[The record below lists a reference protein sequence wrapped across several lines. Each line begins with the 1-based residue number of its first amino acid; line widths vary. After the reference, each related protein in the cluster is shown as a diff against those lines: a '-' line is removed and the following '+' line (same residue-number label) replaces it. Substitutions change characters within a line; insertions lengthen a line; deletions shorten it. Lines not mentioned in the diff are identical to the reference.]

1 MKNALLALITIGAGA
16 LIGDGL
22 VGFPVVH
29 QVAGHIFQ
37 RGKLIALVQQNG
49 VFEADVRA
57 RLREKQFCAG
67 REDFDE
73 AESVALRNELIAS
86 EALPTNTVKTNSSGR
101 VLAALRNQFAD
112 DRQFRAALHHSG
124 VSQRAL
130 RRTLADT
137 IRGEEWIEN
146 QIASQVAVS
155 DAEVQKYFEQH
166 QAEFKQ
172 PTRIRARHIFLAAP
186 EGSAPEVT
194 QAKQQAILDIAVRLG
209 RGEDFTELV
218 ALVSEDEASKT
229 RGGDLGFFAA
239 NRMPA
244 EFFEAAEQLT
254 PNAPPRF
261 LQSHLG
267 FPALQVTDVHPA
279 RPLTLAEAT
288 PEISARIAAE
298 KRRRVVA
305 ALESELAQLPRF
317 VGNCIELHGDRFN
330 RSFP

>member
-22 VGFPVVH
+22 VRFPVVH

-37 RGKLIALVQQNG
+37 RGKLIALVRQSG

-73 AESVALRNELIAS
+73 AETVALRDELIAS
-86 EALPTNTVKTNSSGR
+86 EALPTNGVETNGSDR

-112 DRQFRAALHHSG
+112 DRQFRAGLHRSG
-124 VSQRAL
+124 VSQRTL
-130 RRTLADT
+130 RRTLAET

-146 QIASQVAVS
+146 QIASKVAGS

-166 QAEFKQ
+166 QAEFMQ

-186 EGSAPEVT
+186 EGSAPDLM

-209 RGEDFTELV
+209 RSEDFAELAAV
-218 ALVSEDEASKT
+218 VSEDEASKT
-229 RGGDLGFFAA
+229 RCGDLGFFAA

-267 FPALQVTDVHPA
+267 FHALQVTDVHPA

-288 PEISARIAAE
+288 PEIAGLIAAE
-298 KRRRVVA
+298 KRRSAVA
-305 ALESELAQLPRF
+305 ALESDLAQSTRF
-317 VGNCIELHGDRFN
+317 VVK
-330 RSFP
+330 

>member
-22 VGFPVVH
+22 VRFPVVH

-37 RGKLIALVQQNG
+37 RGKLIALVRQSG

-73 AESVALRNELIAS
+73 AESVALRDELIAS
-86 EALPTNTVKTNSSGR
+86 EALPTNAVKTNGSDR

-112 DRQFRAALHHSG
+112 DRQFRAAQHHSG
-124 VSQRAL
+124 VSQRTL

-209 RGEDFTELV
+209 RGEDFTELA

-267 FPALQVTDVHPA
+267 FHALQVTDVHPA
-279 RPLTLAEAT
+279 RPLTLADVT
-288 PEISARIAAE
+288 PEITALIAAE
-298 KRRRVVA
+298 KRRTAVA
-305 ALESELAQLPRF
+305 ALESDLARCTRF
-317 VGNCIELHGDRFN
+317 VVK
-330 RSFP
+330 

>member
-22 VGFPVVH
+22 VRFPVVH

-37 RGKLIALVQQNG
+37 RGKLIALVRQSG

-73 AESVALRNELIAS
+73 AERVALREELIAS
-86 EALPTNTVKTNSSGR
+86 EALPRNAVATRDSDPTLV
-101 VLAALRNQFAD
+101 ALRNQFAD
-112 DRQFRAALHHSG
+112 DRQFRAALQRSG
-124 VSQRAL
+124 VSQRTL
-130 RRTLADT
+130 RRALAET
-137 IRGEEWIEN
+137 IRGEAWLEN

-166 QAEFKQ
+166 QAEFMQ

-186 EGSAPEVT
+186 EGSAPELM

-209 RGEDFTELV
+209 WGEDFGEL
-218 ALVSEDEASKT
+218 AAAVSEDEASKT

-244 EFFEAAEQLT
+244 EFFEAGEQLT
-254 PNAPPRF
+254 PDAPPRF

-267 FPALQVTDVHPA
+267 FHALQVTDLHSA
-279 RPLTLAEAT
+279 RPLTLAEAL
-288 PEISARIAAE
+288 PEITSLIGAE
-298 KRRRVVA
+298 KRRNA
-305 ALESELAQLPRF
+305 IATLESELARRARF
-317 VGNCIELHGDRFN
+317 VVE
-330 RSFP
+330 

>member
-22 VGFPVVH
+22 VRFPVVH
-29 QVAGHIFQ
+29 QVAGYIFQ
-37 RGKLIALVQQNG
+37 RGKLIALVRQSG

-73 AESVALRNELIAS
+73 AESVALRDELIAS
-86 EALPTNTVKTNSSGR
+86 EALPTNIKTNSSGR

-124 VSQRAL
+124 VSQRTL

-209 RGEDFTELV
+209 RGEDFTELA

-229 RGGDLGFFAA
+229 CGGDLGFFAA

-267 FPALQVTDVHPA
+267 FHALQVTDVHPA

-288 PEISARIAAE
+288 PEVTALIMAE
-298 KRRRVVA
+298 KRRSVVA
-305 ALESELAQLPRF
+305 VLESELAQRIRF
-317 VGNCIELHGDRFN
+317 VMK
-330 RSFP
+330 